1 MREPL
6 ATRERLIFALDVP
19 TLKDVKSWVL
29 LLKGTIGVF
38 KIGKE
43 LYTACG
49 PDSVRAVHDEGGEVF
64 LDLKFHDIP
73 NTAAMAAMSASRLG
87 VKMFNLHSI
96 GGFRMMETVVKVVH
110 KGCEAE
116 GIERPLILA
125 VTILTSMEDEDLA
138 EVGIR
143 GPVKER
149 VSSLSILAEKAGIDG
164 VVASPGEARSIRE
177 ETREDFVVVTPGIRL
192 PGSLPDDQRR
202 TMTPAEAIKEGSDY
216 IVVGRPIRDSQDP
229 VGSVESIIAEI
240 ERMV

>member
-1 MREPL
+1 MKEPL

-19 TLKDVKSWVL
+19 TLKDVKRWVL
-29 LLKGTIGVF
+29 VLKDTIGVF

>member
-6 ATRERLIFALDVP
+6 AARERLIFALDVP
-19 TLKDVKSWVL
+19 TLKDVKRWVL

-43 LYTACG
+43 IYTACG

>member
-1 MREPL
+1 MEKPL
-6 ATRERLIFALDVP
+6 TMKERLVFALDVP
-19 TLKDVKSWVL
+19 TLKDVKRWVSL
-29 LLKGTIGVF
+29 LNGRIGIF

-96 GGFRMMETVVKVVH
+96 GGFRMMEAVVKAVR
-110 KGCEAE
+110 KGCEAD

-202 TMTPAEAIKEGSDY
+202 TTTPAEAIREGSDY
-216 IVVGRPIRDSQDP
+216 IVVGRPISESQDP
-229 VGSVESIIAEI
+229 VRCVESIIADMEK
-240 ERMV
+240 MV